1 MKNSNLDCFQKYYA
15 HGRTWVTA
23 EVPAK
28 CEPTVTNLLRSPGIV
43 ELVAKFNYDQF
54 IEDLLA
60 NEVSREEATAI
71 AKSIRVNN
79 DTYLVTDEFE
89 G

>member
-1 MKNSNLDCFQKYYA
+1 
-15 HGRTWVTA
+15 
-23 EVPAK
+23 
-28 CEPTVTNLLRSPGIV
+28 
-43 ELVAKFNYDQF
+43 VAKFNYDQF